1 MLRGA
6 ARSKFVCLLLFELD
20 KEHASEKKTFLLN
33 LTLTTADEGEG
44 SNTIPTLDESLC
56 LYFVGVLAVCKRLFF
71 IKKQV
76 Q

>member
-6 ARSKFVCLLLFELD
+6 ARFKFVCLLLFELD
-20 KEHASEKKTFLLN
+20 KEHASEKKN
-33 LTLTTADEGEG
+33 IPPQPDTTADEGEG

-56 LYFVGVLAVCKRLFF
+56 LYFVGVLVVCKRLFF